1 MTTKRDFV
9 KTITAT
15 IASLLLAGVAQ
26 ADPVAQLSYDYDPAI
41 RTPVPIPQSERHLQ
55 AATAELWFSVPGGGE
70 RWKALVLIRLETC
83 FSRIRLSSAC

>member
-41 RTPVPIPQSERHLQ
+41 RTPVPIPQSELPL
-55 AATAELWFSVPGGGE
+55 AGGY
-70 RWKALVLIRLETC
+70 C
-83 FSRIRLSSAC
+83 RIVVQCAGRRQNAGRRLS